1 MIMRKLFFLLVLI
14 LFSHSIYS
22 QINLPLQFNE
32 TQYNFGVVKEETE
45 KITHTF
51 KFKNISK
58 DAVVISNV
66 STACGCTAG
75 EWTKIP
81 IGQSEEGSIV
91 VTYTTS
97 SRAGKFSQPVVVYLN
112 KDTIGSIKLIVYGE
126 VLPRAK
132 TKFDYY
138 PIPVGNLRFKTTHVA
153 FDKIYNDI
161 VSFDTLF
168 IYNNWDKPM
177 SVVLKDLP
185 DFITCEVVPKVLKP
199 KKEGLVIIRYD
210 ATKRNDLG
218 LIFDRLTLL
227 TNDSIENAKTFHVSA
242 EIMENFSHLN
252 LNDLKNAPEMVFE
265 FETSDFDSIT
275 EGEVVRKVYKFKNAG
290 INDLIIRKIST
301 SCGCTASNISSKVI
315 RSNQEGSITVDFNSA
330 HKKGYQRQTITVI
343 TNNPHKPTIKLVLQ
357 GYVKPKK
364 LITND

>member
-81 IGQSEEGSIV
+81 IGQGEEGSIV

-153 FDKIYNDI
+153 FNKIYNDA
-161 VSFDTLF
+161 VSTDTMF
-168 IYNNWDKPM
+168 IYNDWRQPM
-177 SVVLKDLP
+177 SVALQDAP
-185 DFITCEVVPKVLKP
+185 EFITYQAIPRILKP
-199 KKEGLVIIRYD
+199 YENGMVILKYD
-210 ATKRNDLG
+210 ASKRKDFG
-218 LIFDRLTLL
+218 LIFDKLILL
-227 TNDSIENAKTFHVSA
+227 TDDSIESAKTFHISA
-242 EIMENFSHLN
+242 EIMENFSNLN
-252 LNDLKNAPEMVFE
+252 LNDLKNAPDMVFE
-265 FETSDFDSIT
+265 TETFNFDTIN
-275 EGEVVRKVYKFKNAG
+275 EGDILSRVFKFSNPG
-290 INDLIIRKIST
+290 INDLLFRKIST
-301 SCGCTASNISSKVI
+301 SCGCTASNISSNIIK
-315 RSNQEGSITVDFNSA
+315 SGQEGTITVDFNTL
-330 HKKGYQRQTITVI
+330 HKKGYQRQTITI
-343 TNNPHKPTIKLVLQ
+343 INNNPHKPTVKLVIQ
-357 GYVKPKK
+357 GYVVPKK
-364 LITND
+364 

>member
-1 MIMRKLFFLLVLI
+1 MKKLFFLFGLML
-14 LFSHSIYS
+14 LFNKLFA
-22 QINLPLQFNE
+22 QEKLPLLFDDIKHD
-32 TQYNFGVVKEETE
+32 FGVVKEETE
-45 KITHTF
+45 KISHSF
-51 KFKNISK
+51 SFKNISK
-58 DAVVISNV
+58 DAITISNV
-66 STACGCTAG
+66 TTSCGCTATEWQKTPIKPG
-75 EWTKIP
+75 EKGNIL
-81 IGQSEEGSIV
+81 
-91 VTYTTS
+91 VTYTTTKHV
-97 SRAGKFSQPVVVYLN
+97 GKFSQPVIVH
-112 KDTIGSIKLIVYGE
+112 LINDSVHNIMLYISGE
-126 VLPRAK
+126 VLPHEK
-132 TKFDYY
+132 SKLDIY